1 MSGIQ
6 KQRRGYLVRLAVS
19 VVLLFG
25 LLGAGACVAAQD
37 AATVGAVKRELL
49 DQLERDRYLTPQ
61 AAEAAR
67 AHYLGTDDATPAA
80 AIDPV
85 SAAAAQPS
93 VWARYLSWTNF
104 IKVAGV
110 ICLLV
115 AFAGAI
121 RRFGERLRYWI
132 AQVPK
137 EVYQSVLLA
146 LTLVCSLLPQAL
158 WAAQAY
164 YLALFGVFAN
174 LLLLGWIVESHR
186 AIWRFVAHLCRFG
199 PPPASLVG
207 ALGVLYFGA
216 FALLYQSQI
225 FGFFAVVCL
234 SSVLSFGVYYRPGV
248 LTLYF
253 HDKATAAVVLGHLIV
268 LAVYA
273 GLKIAALLPAAAGL
287 FALGLEYY
295 CTIALGVGFLVGAS
309 PYYKRRSVAAYLALF
324 AGVLFAAVAGYFLFD
339 LKVIGSIVCCFAA
352 LLALEWISYLSYRIN
367 FIVGTFAMGVALFS
381 GALLL
386 ERYASFIVLRLA

>member
-1 MSGIQ
+1 MSGIP
-6 KQRRGYLVRLAVS
+6 KQGRGYLVHVLALFAALV
-19 VVLLFG
+19 FG
-25 LLGAGACVAAQD
+25 LLGSSACVAAPQ
-37 AATVGAVKRELL
+37 AATAGEVRRALI
-49 DQLERDRYLTPQ
+49 DQLEHDGYLAPQ
-61 AAEAAR
+61 AAEQAR
-67 AHYLGTDDATPAA
+67 ARYLGGTEAVD
-80 AIDPV
+80 
-85 SAAAAQPS
+85 AQPS
-93 VWARYLSWTNF
+93 AWTRYLSWTNF
-104 IKVAGV
+104 IKVVGV

-121 RRFGERLRYWI
+121 RRFGDRLRYWI
-132 AQVPK
+132 AQVPR
-137 EVYQSVLLA
+137 EVYQAALLA
-146 LTLVCSLLPQAL
+146 LTLCCSLAPQL
-158 WAAQAY
+158 IWAAQAY

-186 AIWRFVAHLCRFG
+186 AIWRFIAHLCRFG

-225 FGFFAVVCL
+225 FGFFAAVCL

-253 HDKATAAVVLGHLIV
+253 HDKATAAVVLGHLLV

-273 GLKIAALLPAAAGL
+273 GLKIAAQLPATAGL
-287 FALGLEYY
+287 FAAGLEYY

-309 PYYKRRSVAAYLALF
+309 PYYKRRSVGAYLALF
-324 AGVLFAAVAGYFLFD
+324 AVVLCAAVAGYFLFD
-339 LKVIGSIVCCFAA
+339 LKVIGSIVCCFAV
-352 LLALEWISYLSYRIN
+352 LLALEWIGYFSYRIN
-367 FIVGTFAMGVALFS
+367 FIVGTFVMGMVLFA

-386 ERYASFIVLRLA
+386 ERYASFFVLRLA